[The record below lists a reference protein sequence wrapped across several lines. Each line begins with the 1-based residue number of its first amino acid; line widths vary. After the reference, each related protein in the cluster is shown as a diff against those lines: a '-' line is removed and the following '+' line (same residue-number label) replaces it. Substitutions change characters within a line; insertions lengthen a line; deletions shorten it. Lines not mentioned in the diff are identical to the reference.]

1 MKTRNV
7 MAVLSGMLLGVSF
20 LAHAQAE
27 WPTRPVRVI
36 IPFPAGGQLDSVIRL
51 VTEKLSPVL
60 GQPIVAENRTGA
72 DGNIGTQLV
81 ARSAADGYTWLAQSA
96 PYTIQASLR
105 PQALG
110 FSTRDFQPVINL
122 GTSSFVLVVPT
133 TLGIKTLEEFVAY
146 AKARPG
152 QLSYAGSAV
161 GTTVHLSTEM
171 FQHAAG
177 TKMLMIPYPGIPPAL
192 TDLVTGRTQFMSVG
206 LIAGLPLIRAG
217 KLTPLAVLDPERHP
231 LLPDVP
237 TTAEKGYP
245 KVTLKTWF
253 GLLMPANTPRNIV
266 QRINAEMTKI
276 AQSPEVLARYQSMGV
291 DPVKPQGPE
300 AFDASLKSEIERWTA
315 IIKEAN
321 IKAD

>member
-1 MKTRNV
+1 MRKRNV
-7 MAVLSGMLLGVSF
+7 MAVLSGKLLGVSF

-27 WPTRPVRVI
+27 WPTRPIRLIV
-36 IPFPAGGQLDSVIRL
+36 PFPVGGQLDSAIRL

-60 GQPIVAENRTGA
+60 GQPIVVENRTGA

-81 ARSAADGYTWLAQSA
+81 ARSAPDGYTWLAQSA
-96 PYTIQASLR
+96 PYTIQLSLR

-110 FSTRDFQPVINL
+110 FSTRDFQPVINV

-206 LIAGLPLIRAG
+206 IVAGLPLIRAG
-217 KLTPLAVLDPERHP
+217 KLMPLAVLDPERHA

-253 GLLMPANTPRNIV
+253 GLLVPANTPRNIV

-276 AQSPEVLARYQSMGV
+276 VQSPEVLARYQSMGV
-291 DPVKPQGPE
+291 DPVKPHGPE
-300 AFDASLKSEIERWTA
+300 AFDASLKTEIERWTT

>member
-1 MKTRNV
+1 MRKRNV

-27 WPTRPVRVI
+27 WPTRPIRLI

-81 ARSAADGYTWLAQSA
+81 AKSAADGYTWLAQSA

-122 GTSSFVLVVPT
+122 GTSSFVLVVPA

-300 AFDASLKSEIERWTA
+300 AFDASLKTEIERWTA